1 MLLSRVANACYWLE
15 RYRERAEFTA
25 RVVDVN
31 AVTLLDTSS
40 MIGSDADWEP
50 IVRINGCDRWFRNPD
65 GTAVDAEGSAVLRI
79 VCLEPSN
86 ANSIIACIRAA
97 RENARQAR
105 EQISS
110 EMWEQINDDYHSINK
125 LPLGRLLSQ
134 PHEVLAGIKN
144 SALLM
149 QGLADQTMMHG
160 EAWHFIHMGRYIE
173 RAATTC
179 RLLAARA
186 DPAFKRGQGYLEA
199 LYWIAVLKSASSLE
213 AYHKT
218 YGAPVGADAA
228 IEFLMLNEESPR
240 SILYCL
246 EEAAHSLRYASGKFG
261 GARFANDAERLTGR
275 LASSLHYLRLQD
287 IDLLPFLNDLQDN
300 LDAINNAITE
310 AYFSYEVV

>member
-1 MLLSRVANACYWLE
+1 LE

-31 AVTLLDTSS
+31 AVTLLDTSTV
-40 MIGSDADWEP
+40 IGGDADWEP
-50 IVRINGCDRWFRNPD
+50 IVRINGCLKWFKRPTGENFN
-65 GTAVDAEGSAVLRI
+65 AEGSDVLRV

-86 ANSIIACIRAA
+86 SNSIIACIRAA

-110 EMWEQINDDYHSINK
+110 EMWEQINEDYHGINK
-125 LPLGRLLSQ
+125 LPLSRLLSQ
-134 PHEVLAGIKN
+134 PHEVLSTIKN

-160 EAWHFIHMGRYIE
+160 EAWHFIHMGRYLE

-179 RLLAARA
+179 RLLSARA
-186 DPAFKRGQGYLEA
+186 DPTFKRGQGYLEA

-218 YGAPVGADAA
+218 YGAPVGASAA
-228 IEFLMLNEESPR
+228 IEFLMLHEESPR

-246 EEAAHSLRYASGKFG
+246 EQAAHSLRYASGRFG

-275 LASSLHYLRLQD
+275 LASSLHYLRLED
-287 IDLLPFLNDLQDN
+287 IDLLPFLDDLQEN
-300 LDAINNAITE
+300 LASINNAITE